1 MITFIVTKED
11 NTKTIQFSNEKTM
24 LDLKK
29 EIIKQFKVD
38 CEYIDII
45 SNVERPIRV
54 LGKFN
59 FDKGLQPRTLD
70 NYPFDRYGID
80 DRTIP
85 ITFNEVLDYLPDLNI
100 KKNNNSGKYVPPNS
114 RDKEEYISTEFTLD
128 INSNEDFPALC

>member
-1 MITFIVTKED
+1 MITFIVTKDD
-11 NTKTIQFSNEKTM
+11 NKKTIEFSNEGTL

-38 CEYIDII
+38 YEYIDII

-114 RDKEEYISTEFTLD
+114 RDKEEYKSTEFTLD